1 MKKLIVALVILA
13 LSVLGFAVYNNYED
27 ILMYITNKDW
37 QVTESIGTV
46 NVSNFYS
53 VDGTSSNLLVV
64 GNNYITGYS
73 NTSKQTF
80 DEAISVKGVVTASEG
95 DYCIIGET
103 DGTKLY
109 MINGSKKV
117 WSSEIQGTILGV
129 SVNKNGYSAVIYKQ
143 AGYKS
148 LVKLMDSE
156 GKELFTSYLASTYAV
171 DVEISNDN
179 KTLVIAEINVEGIK
193 VQSVIKIID
202 VNNVNQ
208 ENVKKVDL
216 GDDVLVVDVK
226 FNDKNQIVVQT
237 DGDIKII
244 ENRQLN
250 SFLSFKDLNVNIAT
264 IKNDNNAIYI
274 SKVDNGLFDSK
285 YVLTICDYK
294 DGGANKKEYEMK
306 SLPSMMVT
314 QKKNIVLLVENELLV
329 VNTNGKLVKR
339 VESVGNIKSIVMFD
353 NGNSFGLV
361 YRDKIEFLKI

>member
-37 QVTESIGTV
+37 QVAESIGTV

-148 LVKLMDSE
+148 LV
-156 GKELFTSYLASTYAV
+156 
-171 DVEISNDN
+171 
-179 KTLVIAEINVEGIK
+179 
-193 VQSVIKIID
+193 
-202 VNNVNQ
+202 NNVNQ

-237 DGDIKII
+237 DSDIKII
-244 ENRQLN
+244 ENGQLN

-329 VNTNGKLVKR
+329 VNSNGKLVKR